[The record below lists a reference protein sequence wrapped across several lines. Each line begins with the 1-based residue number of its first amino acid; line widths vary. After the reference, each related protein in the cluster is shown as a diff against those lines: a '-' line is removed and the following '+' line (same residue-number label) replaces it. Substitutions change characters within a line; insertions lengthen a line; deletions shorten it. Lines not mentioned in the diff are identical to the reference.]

1 MVKITYFFFF
11 FQLKL
16 EDYFHE
22 YDPLRKGSVNAS
34 DFQKALK
41 KAFRDLLTDGQVEE
55 IQRNYVV
62 EGSDDCYN
70 WPKFLHDAETGTI
83 YAHGVLNN
91 NI

>member
-1 MVKITYFFFF
+1 M
-11 FQLKL
+11 QL

-22 YDPLRKGSVNAS
+22 YDPLRKGSVSAS

-41 KAFRDLLTDGQVEE
+41 EAFRDLLTDGQVEE
-55 IQRNYVV
+55 IQRLYHI
-62 EGSDDCYN
+62 EGSADCYN

-83 YAHGVLNN
+83 YAHGVLYN